1 MKKENEYIN
10 DFKNKF
16 GAIIL
21 KDCTESYLEF
31 TNEINKLDRFIALL
45 FFANKY
51 VNIPTNLVETRC
63 ISADI
68 LENHESKRFKDLAD
82 LVRNGY
88 FDYWFFIYTYEDFCG
103 QFFYAR
109 AVDNLNIYLKNILEE
124 IVNKHPT
131 ILESIK
137 IKNISYAKIN
147 KIKECFKEIKIELC
161 LDDNMLWFDEIV
173 KNRNLIVHNRGIVSE
188 EYLKTFPNSKFQVG
202 EEILFSYQD
211 ISNFYVKLTN
221 FVASLDIRLAQ
232 EFSLDLKN
240 NHK

>member
-1 MKKENEYIN
+1 M
-10 DFKNKF
+10 
-16 GAIIL
+16 
-21 KDCTESYLEF
+21 
-31 TNEINKLDRFIALL
+31 
-45 FFANKY
+45 
-51 VNIPTNLVETRC
+51 
-63 ISADI
+63 
-68 LENHESKRFKDLAD
+68 
-82 LVRNGY
+82 
-88 FDYWFFIYTYEDFCG
+88 
-103 QFFYAR
+103 
-109 AVDNLNIYLKNILEE
+109 
-124 IVNKHPT
+124 NKHPT

-173 KNRNLIVHNRGIVSE
+173 KNRNLIVHNRGVVNE